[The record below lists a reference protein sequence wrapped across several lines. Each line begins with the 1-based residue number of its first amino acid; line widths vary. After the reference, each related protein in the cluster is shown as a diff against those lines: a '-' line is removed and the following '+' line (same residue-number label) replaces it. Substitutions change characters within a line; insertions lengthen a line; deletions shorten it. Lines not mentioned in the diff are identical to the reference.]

1 MSDEIRQLRRELAE
15 LQEEVSVL
23 RARIAVLESDQ
34 FEVVLSAASAA
45 SSSSGY
51 TDSDGLVRT
60 EAAEETGRYFL
71 RCLEGSRRGLSGRER
86 VKLGNRVYVLI
97 RDINGVVI
105 TDPVRVIYTYS
116 ELKPLVSRG
125 STFGDSI
132 FAGFASK
139 WEVRI
144 AVATAGFRWPA

>member
-15 LQEEVSVL
+15 LQEEVGVL

-34 FEVVLSAASAA
+34 FKVVFCAASAA
-45 SSSSGY
+45 SSSAGY
-51 TDSDGLVRT
+51 T
-60 EAAEETGRYFL
+60 AAEETGRYFL
-71 RCLEGSRRGLSGRER
+71 RCLEGSRRGQSGRER

-97 RDINGVVI
+97 RDINGVVT

-116 ELKPLVSRG
+116 ELKPLVSRA

-132 FAGFASK
+132 FAGSASK
-139 WEVRI
+139 WEARI

>member
-97 RDINGVVI
+97 RDINGVGD
-105 TDPVRVIYTYS
+105 DPVRVIYTYS

-139 WEVRI
+139 WEARI